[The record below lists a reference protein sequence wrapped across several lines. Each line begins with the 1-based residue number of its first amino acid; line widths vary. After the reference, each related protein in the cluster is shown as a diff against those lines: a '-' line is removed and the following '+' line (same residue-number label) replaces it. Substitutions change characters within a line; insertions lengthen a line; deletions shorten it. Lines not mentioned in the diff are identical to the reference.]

1 MSQRILLI
9 SATQQ
14 EILPYLQTG
23 HHHDVLIT
31 GVGIPSTIFR
41 LTRQLAH
48 HHYDVVVQ
56 AGIAGAFEGSFAKP
70 GHVVHV
76 IKDAFGDLGAFDNG
90 KLQDL
95 QQLELNFDPLWLQS
109 DNIKSELPEVKGITV
124 QTMTTDKVILT
135 ALTNKWQ
142 PDVETM
148 EGAAAAYVCQ
158 QKQIPFVQIR
168 GISNTVG
175 IRDKSLWHTGEAITN
190 LNNALMSVIK
200 KLQNHFVYQ

>member
-1 MSQRILLI
+1 MSQRILLV

-48 HHYDVVVQ
+48 HHYDIVVQ
-56 AGIAGAFEGSFAKP
+56 AGIAGAFDSSFAKP

-76 IKDAFGDLGAFDNG
+76 VKDAFGDLGAFDG
-90 KLQDL
+90 GQFQDL
-95 QQLELNFDPLWLQS
+95 HQMELNFDPLWLNS
-109 DNIKSELPEVKGITV
+109 GNIKTELPEVKGITV

-135 ALTNKWQ
+135 GLTNKWQ

-158 QKQIPFVQIR
+158 QKQIPFLQIR

-190 LNNALMSVIK
+190 LNNALITLIK